1 MGLLY
6 GKMLKKNNKVADNE
20 SRKLRNNLEWS
31 LETPI
36 FDKIRSIYGPV
47 TIYLFSSQI
56 SARVGRYSYTPDLKA
71 CGQNA
76 FYFSWQLEDFHAFR
90 PFSCIPQVINQIELE
105 SATDILVIPLFTTQP
120 WFILLSREF
129 L

>member
-1 MGLLY
+1 MKLYFLFSKNFGVMGLLY

-47 TIYLFSSQI
+47 TIYLFSS
-56 SARVGRYSYTPDLKA
+56 
-71 CGQNA
+71 
-76 FYFSWQLEDFHAFR
+76 
-90 PFSCIPQVINQIELE
+90 
-105 SATDILVIPLFTTQP
+105 
-120 WFILLSREF
+120 
-129 L
+129 

>member
-1 MGLLY
+1 MKLYFLFSKNFGVMGLLY

-76 FYFSWQLEDFHAFR
+76 F
-90 PFSCIPQVINQIELE
+90 
-105 SATDILVIPLFTTQP
+105 
-120 WFILLSREF
+120 
-129 L
+129 